1 MNLIQQL
8 ESVKIISEKSS
19 SLHVSSVITLETN
32 TINILNQILK
42 DIEYL
47 NMGDLITM
55 NIKDIVKTQLGELS

>member
-55 NIKDIVKTQLGELS
+55 NIKDMVKTQLGELS